1 LQEKIFSHNAGLNW
15 NGQFD
20 VSTIVVIDGV
30 RAEIRAPH
38 CDKFSE
44 KAKFNDYCSYIHNII
59 KLYRIKWVGPPAF
72 FTYLSNKLS
81 EPLYRPFVYSPQQL
95 KGYGRQ
101 LYGFWNCVL
110 STLSLRSSLARAG
123 LYSGI
128 HRIRRLAPS
137 DVRNALKSVLSSTPL
152 KYDWRE

>member
-1 LQEKIFSHNAGLNW
+1 VGLSW

-30 RAEIRAPH
+30 RAEIRALY

-44 KAKFNDYCSYIHNII
+44 KAKFNNYFSYIHNII
-59 KLYRIKWVGPPAF
+59 ELYRIKRVGLPSF
-72 FTYLSNKLS
+72 FTYLTNKLS
-81 EPLYRPFVYSPQQL
+81 ESPCRPFVCSPQQL
-95 KGYGRQ
+95 KGYRCR
-101 LYGFWNCVL
+101 LYGFWDCVL
-110 STLSLRSSLARAG
+110 SILALRSSLARAG
-123 LYSGI
+123 LYSEI
-128 HRIRRLAPS
+128 HRIRRLPPS